1 MRDKKE
7 FEELFKNISSEY
19 VSIYSVKEQRIV
31 YDKQGDFDC
40 FPASI
45 TKVMNAL
52 TALKYASIDLE
63 CVIGEEQDIMWRSP
77 EPSLAHVKRGEKWK
91 LGDLLYAS
99 LLPSGNDAAYAIGYN
114 VINSMEE
121 YKGLTVQEK
130 CDAFAHLMNEYA
142 LELGCKNTHFVT
154 LDGNDYVDKR
164 LVNHLTTTNDLCL
177 IFNEVLKN
185 EELVKVIS
193 TYEKE
198 IEINDELYKFQNG
211 NDLINPKNDN
221 YNKDVIGGKTGMTCP
236 ANYCLGSIGKNSDNG
251 EVYIVICCYSYVN
264 NNKYVDSNK
273 IYNFLFEK

>member
-19 VSIYSVKEQRIV
+19 VSIYSVKENRII
-31 YDKQGDFDC
+31 YNKQGDFDC

-52 TALKYASIDLE
+52 TALKYASVDLE
-63 CVIGEEQDIMWRSP
+63 CVVGEEQEVMKRSP
-77 EPSLAHVKRGEKWK
+77 DPSLAHIVKGEKWR

-114 VINSMEE
+114 VINSMTEF
-121 YKGLTVQEK
+121 KDLTVQEK
-130 CDAFAHLMNEYA
+130 CETFAKLMNDYA

-164 LVNHLTTTNDLCL
+164 LVNHLTSTNDLCL
-177 IFNEVLKN
+177 IFNEALKYKDLI
-185 EELVKVIS
+185 EVMS
-193 TYEKE
+193 TYQKD
-198 IEINDELYKFQNG
+198 IMIGDKLYKFENG
-211 NDLINPKNDN
+211 NDLINPKSDN
-221 YNKDVIGGKTGMTCP
+221 YNPMVIGGKTGMTCP
-236 ANYCLGSIGKNSDNG
+236 ANYCLGSIGKNEKNG
-251 EVYIVICCYSYVN
+251 EIYIVICCYSYVN